1 MVQRQH
7 RRHLHQ
13 AIEMSRIVVF
23 TRTFLPVL
31 GGLER
36 NTFTLCRLLT
46 EWGHSVTLITETL
59 EEDSRTF
66 PFRVVR
72 THSTFR
78 IIREILH
85 TDIVFV
91 NGGISI
97 KPFLAALL
105 LRKSYAPIYQSSELY
120 IRENDRGIG
129 ARLRH
134 LLASHASL
142 HITVSRFAKTQLSR
156 LLPGKNCIAV
166 PNPID
171 PELLELLTQSTPVDK
186 EYDLL
191 FAGRIIDGKGIFH
204 LLEALKILHLHLP
217 LRVAFAGDG
226 EQKEKLIEA
235 AAKSHLPIELVGRLD
250 REALILAYRKAR
262 VLVVPSST
270 HTEGNPLVI
279 AEALTCGT
287 PVIASDQGAM
297 VEAIG
302 NAGATFL
309 RYDAADLARKIE
321 WMFSDDNLSTCTQST
336 KTRLPDFSNE
346 TYAERMRDVMHA
358 LTRLAE

>member
-1 MVQRQH
+1 MN
-7 RRHLHQ
+7 
-13 AIEMSRIVVF
+13 RIVVF

-36 NTFTLCRLLT
+36 NSLTLCRLLT

-91 NGGISI
+91 NGGISV
-97 KPFLAALL
+97 KPLLTALL
-105 LRKSYAPIYQSSELY
+105 LQKPYAPIHVSSELY
-120 IRENDRGIG
+120 IRDNDRGIG

-142 HITVSRFAKTQLSR
+142 HITVSRFAKTQLAR

-171 PELLELLTQSTPVDK
+171 QELVELLTKSTPVDK

-191 FAGRIIDGKGIFH
+191 FAGRMIDGKGIFH
-204 LLEALKILHLHLP
+204 LLEALTILRNHLP
-217 LRVAFAGDG
+217 LRVAFAGEG
-226 EQKEKLIEA
+226 EQNEKFIEA
-235 AAKSHLPIELVGRLD
+235 AAKSNLPIELLGRID
-250 REALILAYRKAR
+250 GEALIQAYQKSR

-279 AEALTCGT
+279 AEAVTCGI

-302 NAGATFL
+302 NAGTTFL
-309 RYDAADLARKIE
+309 RYDAADLASKIE
-321 WMFSDDNLSTCTQST
+321 WMFSDDNLSICTQAT
-336 KTRLPDFSNE
+336 KTRLSEFSNAA
-346 TYAERMRDVMHA
+346 YAERIGEVMRA
-358 LTRLAE
+358 LTLREE